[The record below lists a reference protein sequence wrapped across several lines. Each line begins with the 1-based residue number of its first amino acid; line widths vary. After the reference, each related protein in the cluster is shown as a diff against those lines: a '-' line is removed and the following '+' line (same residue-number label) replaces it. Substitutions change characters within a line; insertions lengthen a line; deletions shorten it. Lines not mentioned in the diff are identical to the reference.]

1 VPERRFA
8 GGSYGSAHEGVG
20 ESASIGHGES
30 GPGVEGSAA
39 RDRTVE
45 EGPRLAH
52 PLPLVALLDDVRSA
66 FNVGS
71 MFRTAEAAR
80 MAHLHLGGITPYP
93 PNAKLDRTALGC
105 AHRVSWSHHLDTR
118 ALIRELRAAGTTV
131 WGVELAPSAHSL
143 YTIQPPTPLALVF
156 GHETAGI
163 DPGVLAECDAV
174 VAVPMLGRKNSL
186 NVATVF
192 GVVVFEIVR
201 QWGLGA
207 LEPFCQDRQEP
218 RFQENESDE
227 PNR

>member
-1 VPERRFA
+1 VPRDPT
-8 GGSYGSAHEGVG
+8 GS
-20 ESASIGHGES
+20 
-30 GPGVEGSAA
+30 PAA

-131 WGVELAPSAHSL
+131 WGVELAPSARSL
-143 YTIQPPTPLALVF
+143 YTMQAPSPLALVF

-201 QWGLGA
+201 QWGFGA
-207 LEPFCQDRQEP
+207 MEPFRQRSQERQGSQESQERQERQESQESQESQEP
-218 RFQENESDE
+218 RFQENESEE